1 MAKFMAAMGV
11 PQEVIDL
18 QPKADPCCVNY
29 VNYAQAQAWKL
40 LAEQPAKQVPETQ
53 RATATAPVA
62 PEATPR
68 VPAIPRTRP
77 TRPWDTRT
85 PSSGERSQRKA

>member
-1 MAKFMAAMGV
+1 LIK
-11 PQEVIDL
+11 

-29 VNYAQAQAWKL
+29 VKYAQAQAWKL

-53 RATATAPVA
+53 RATATAPMA

-68 VPAIPRTRP
+68 VQILRTRP
-77 TRPWDTRT
+77 TDLGIPEHAVIRREEPAQGLITLF
-85 PSSGERSQRKA
+85 GQRLLK